1 MSETVLI
8 EILSADPIGP
18 LSLAQ
23 GRTAVQGDVLA
34 NLFTFLGQSVQRE
47 YYVNDMGQ
55 RAAALCDSV
64 KQCLLS
70 SAEGDAIEGRFDP
83 TVRAVADR
91 LLAQEGPSLAEASD
105 EEWWRLCESAVP
117 EVLLGFQRETLER
130 LGVRFDTWFEEWSL
144 SPEVVQSAVQRLV
157 DLGQASRVKGATW
170 LHADSADRTLLQRAN
185 GSFTYFAVDLAYHL
199 SKVERG
205 ATRMV
210 DIWGSAY
217 QRHRAR
223 LTETV
228 ALLGVDAPL
237 EILVSG
243 GIRFENDGMP
253 VNYLDAA
260 SVLLDPLL
268 ETASPASLRYLL
280 NAAPPESDLVLEV
293 DSLNVSDSHFA
304 LADAHEIVATLPDA
318 EPPVS
323 SLSDLEAALA
333 TLPAG
338 LWAAP
343 LVSKAATTA
352 ETLRAATKQRRPDL
366 LNLHLNGMVEA
377 YRTEGG
383 RNAFT
388 ALEEASQIGVRT
400 ALQTTLNLLGISLL

>member
-1 MSETVLI
+1 MAETVLI

-23 GRTAVQGDVLA
+23 GRTAVQGDALA
-34 NLFTFLGQSVQRE
+34 RLFAFLGHSVRRE

-64 KQCLLS
+64 KHCLLS
-70 SAEGDAIEGRFDP
+70 SAEGDAVEGRFDP

-91 LLAQEGPSLAEASD
+91 LLNREGPSLTEASED
-105 EEWWRLCESAVP
+105 EWRRLCELAVP

-130 LGVRFDTWFEEWSL
+130 LGVRFDTWFEERSIT
-144 SPEVVQSAVQRLV
+144 SETVQSVIQRLI
-157 DLGQASRVKGATW
+157 DRGQASRVKGAVW
-170 LHADSADRTLLQRAN
+170 LHADTADRALLQRAN

-205 ATRMV
+205 ADRMV

-228 ALLGVDAPL
+228 ALLGVEAPL

-253 VNYLDAA
+253 VHYLDAA

-268 ETASPASLRYLL
+268 ETGSSANLRYLL

-293 DSLNVSDSHFA
+293 DSLNVGDPHPTLSDA
-304 LADAHEIVATLPDA
+304 RAILAALPDTGSS
-318 EPPVS
+318 VS
-323 SLSDLEAALA
+323 SLKELEQALGA
-333 TLPAG
+333 LPSG
-338 LWAAP
+338 LWAGP
-343 LVSKAATTA
+343 LVAAAGRTG
-352 ETLRAATKQRRPDL
+352 EVVRSAASQRRPDL
-366 LNLHLNGMVEA
+366 LNQHLNEMVEA
-377 YRTEGG
+377 YRIDGG
-383 RNAFT
+383 PNALSN
-388 ALEEASQIGVRT
+388 LEEPSQTSIRS
-400 ALQTTLNLLGISLL
+400 ALKITLDLLGA